1 MRRRRETRIYWRDQG
16 GERRAYADF
25 RDFHDVGGR
34 REALV
39 ASGESA
45 ATTDPREA
53 ESLMARRLE
62 ELKALRQ
69 GKHVERH
76 EPMALAELV
85 RLRLITTKE
94 EGEVTDEWIEATET
108 FLRRAI
114 GFFGADRQVTSIRPK
129 DVKDFRRHL
138 KKVVTNRGAP
148 LKEGSIRHHLNA
160 LSRLFRRARELEV
173 VPLGFN
179 PVAELLEKPKKG
191 DYDAAYLEVHDAAL
205 FLEAARLLPPPAN
218 NPDALSTT
226 YAHALVATYLIT
238 GGRHDEVLGLELD
251 DVSFDR
257 RRITFRPNR
266 WRRLKNKQSRRSVP
280 LWPQLEAILR
290 EYVFGVRVLQP
301 GTLLFPS
308 FETGQEAMITDVR
321 KLLDRIGARAG
332 FLTPLIDP
340 QTGRQRRKPSGEPMW
355 EGTPIRTKIFR
366 HTYCS
371 ARLQTLDGGEP
382 VSTYTV
388 RCEMGHGSEDMVN
401 KVYGHLGDVRHRSE
415 VVEYQVKQHLKALR
429 DRLEGLG
436 LALP

>member
-1 MRRRRETRIYWRDQG
+1 MPRRRESRIYWRNQG

-39 ASGESA
+39 APGDNA
-45 ATTDPREA
+45 ATTDHRQA
-53 ESLMARRLE
+53 ESLMASRLE
-62 ELKALRQ
+62 ELKSLRQ

-85 RLRLITTKE
+85 RLHLITTKD
-94 EGEVTDEWIEATET
+94 EGEVTDDWIEATEK
-108 FLRRAI
+108 FLRRAVE
-114 GFFGADRQVTSIRPK
+114 FFGGDRQVTSIRPK

-138 KKVVTNRGAP
+138 KKVVTNRGTP
-148 LKEGSIRHHLNA
+148 LSEGSIRHHLNV
-160 LSRLFRRARELEV
+160 LSRLFRRGRELEV

-191 DYDAAYLEVHDAAL
+191 DYEAACLEVHDAAL
-205 FLEAARLLPPPAN
+205 FLEAARSLPPPVN
-218 NPDALSTT
+218 NPHALSTT
-226 YAHALVATYLIT
+226 YAHALVATYLLT

-257 RRITFRPNR
+257 HRITFRPNR
-266 WRRLKNKQSRRSVP
+266 WRRLKNKQSRRSVT
-280 LWPQLEAILR
+280 LWPQLEAVLR
-290 EYVFGVRVLQP
+290 EYVFGSRVLLP

-321 KLLDRIGARAG
+321 KLLDRIAVRAG
-332 FLTPLIDP
+332 FVTPLIDP
-340 QTGRQRRKPSGEPMW
+340 KTGRQQRKASGEAMW
-355 EGTPIRTKIFR
+355 EGTTIRTKIFR

-388 RCEMGHGSEDMVN
+388 RCEMGHGSDDMVN

-415 VVEYQVKQHLKALR
+415 VVEYRVTQHLEALGK
-429 DRLEGLG
+429 RLEGLG
-436 LALP
+436 LALS